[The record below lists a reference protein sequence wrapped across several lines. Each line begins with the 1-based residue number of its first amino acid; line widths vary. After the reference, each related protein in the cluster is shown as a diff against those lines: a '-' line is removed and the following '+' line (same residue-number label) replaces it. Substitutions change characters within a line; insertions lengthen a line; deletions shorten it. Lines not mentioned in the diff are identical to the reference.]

1 MKRES
6 SRLLLL
12 LFLGTAFAFV
22 GCEENT
28 GTSTKTGDNKD
39 TVQVSTSGTFLLD
52 GEIFSIP
59 SPVQTAMLLKKEAV
73 TFNNDILNPVE
84 NRGKYVTEAQKAIN
98 LGVYGADLAYI
109 SCFSNAQLSRTYFDA
124 VGKLSAEIGVLDN
137 IDKKLAERFINN
149 VENGDSL
156 LALNADFYRAGD
168 KYLKNNSNTK
178 TAVLIL
184 LGGWAESL
192 HLAIQS
198 SGSNA
203 AIRQRIGEQKD
214 AAASLAKL
222 IGSMEDSSLDGLK
235 KSLAELSVSFANLK
249 STYEYKQ
256 PIVDAQEHKTY
267 LTSRTIIEMNDSQLA
282 DIATLVSQ
290 LRTNIIQ

>member
-6 SRLLLL
+6 SRLLIF
-12 LFLGTAFAFV
+12 LFIGTAFAFA
-22 GCEENT
+22 GCEEKSNT
-28 GTSTKTGDNKD
+28 HNPQTESKD
-39 TVQVSTSGTFLLD
+39 SVQVSTSGTFLMD

-59 SPVQTAMLLKKEAV
+59 SPVQTAMLLKKEQIA
-73 TFNNDILNPVE
+73 FNKDILNPIE
-84 NRGKYVTEAQKAIN
+84 NRGKYVTESQRAVN

-109 SCFSNAQLSRTYFDA
+109 SCFKNPQMSRTYFDV
-124 VGKLSAEIGVLDN
+124 VGKLSAEMGVLDN
-137 IDKKLAERFINN
+137 IDKKLVERFVNN

-168 KYLKNNSNTK
+168 RYLKNNANTK

-184 LGGWAESL
+184 LGGWAEAL
-192 HLAIQS
+192 HLSIQS
-198 SGSNA
+198 LGTNA

-214 AAASLAKL
+214 ASASLAKL
-222 IGSMEDSSLDGLK
+222 IGSMNDSSLDAVK
-235 KSLAELSVSFANLK
+235 KSLSDLSAAFAELK

-267 LTSRTIIEMNDSQLA
+267 LTSRTLIAMDDSELA
-282 DIATLVSQ
+282 EIASLVSQ